1 MTKKQL
7 NILPLLLAVLLLV
20 SGCSKETEP
29 GTTQSTGLLPTAIAA
44 ETPDPNK
51 KTTGIGFYFDTVV
64 SLSLWGAPEGLMDE
78 IWAACA
84 RYEQLLSK
92 TIDASDVSRINN
104 AMGQTV
110 TVDPETWE
118 ILRRAKEISAQTG
131 GAFSITIAPVTALWS
146 FTDTVTN
153 MVPTDE
159 ARLKMLPLVDDQQIA
174 LGENNTVTLP
184 AGMEIDLGGIAKGYI
199 ADRVTE
205 FLSERGVVSAVVDL
219 GGNIVTIGHK
229 TTELLPG
236 LDTDTV
242 TTHPFNIGIKDPQ
255 SETGTL
261 LAVFPAADKTVVTS
275 GTYERFLI
283 EDGVKYHH
291 ILDPKTGWPIDNDVL
306 SVTIIAPKGCA
317 VDADGLSTT
326 CLALGVEKGMELI
339 ESLNHMGVEAVF
351 VDADGEIHQT
361 EGAPELTTN

>member
-110 TVDPETWE
+110 TVNPETWE

-159 ARLKMLPLVDDQQIA
+159 ARLKMLPLVDDQKIA

-199 ADRVTE
+199 ADKVADIIRE
-205 FLSERGVVSAVVDL
+205 KAYAGIVSL
-219 GGNIVTIGHK
+219 GGNVY
-229 TTELLPG
+229 
-236 LDTDTV
+236 TV
-242 TTHPFNIGIKDPQ
+242 GKKPDGSAFSVGIKDPHN
-255 SETGTL
+255 
-261 LAVFPAADKTVVTS
+261 PAASKAIIYTGDGTVVTS
-275 GTYERFLI
+275 GTYERGFSFGG
-283 EDGVKYHH
+283 ERFHH
-291 ILDPKTGWPIDNDVL
+291 ILDPKTGWPSQSDLVSATFVMD
-306 SVTIIAPKGCA
+306 SSMTA
-317 VDADGLSTT
+317 DALATACIVIGSEKS
-326 CLALGVEKGMELI
+326 LALAKELQ
-339 ESLNHMGVEAVF
+339 L
-351 VDADGEIHQT
+351 DAMFIDKDGQAFFT
-361 EGAPELTTN
+361 EGFEAKYNYTPL

>member
-20 SGCSKETEP
+20 SGCSKEAEP

-159 ARLKMLPLVDDQQIA
+159 ARLKMLPLVDDQKIA
-174 LGENNTVTLP
+174 LGENNTVILP

-199 ADRVTE
+199 ADKVADIIRE
-205 FLSERGVVSAVVDL
+205 KAYAGIVSL
-219 GGNIVTIGHK
+219 GGNVY
-229 TTELLPG
+229 
-236 LDTDTV
+236 TV
-242 TTHPFNIGIKDPQ
+242 GKKPDGSAFSVGIKDPHN
-255 SETGTL
+255 
-261 LAVFPAADKTVVTS
+261 PAASKAIIYTGDGTVVTS
-275 GTYERFLI
+275 GTYERGFSFG
-283 EDGVKYHH
+283 GVRYHH
-291 ILDPKTGWPIDNDVL
+291 ILDPKTGWPSQSDLVSATFVMD
-306 SVTIIAPKGCA
+306 SSMTA
-317 VDADGLSTT
+317 DALATACIVIGSEKS
-326 CLALGVEKGMELI
+326 LALAKELQ
-339 ESLNHMGVEAVF
+339 L
-351 VDADGEIHQT
+351 DAMFIDKDGQAFFT
-361 EGAPELTTN
+361 EGFEAKYNYTPL

>member
-20 SGCSKETEP
+20 SGCSKGTKS

-131 GAFSITIAPVTALWS
+131 GAFSSTIAPVTALWS

-159 ARLKMLPLVDDQQIA
+159 ARLKMLPLVDDQKIA

-199 ADRVTE
+199 ADKVADIIRE
-205 FLSERGVVSAVVDL
+205 KAYAGIVSL
-219 GGNIVTIGHK
+219 GGNVYTVGKK
-229 TTELLPG
+229 TDG
-236 LDTDTV
+236 SAFSV
-242 TTHPFNIGIKDPQ
+242 GIKDPHN
-255 SETGTL
+255 
-261 LAVFPAADKTVVTS
+261 PAASKAIIYTGDGTVVTS
-275 GTYERFLI
+275 GTYERGFSFG
-283 EDGVKYHH
+283 GVRYHH
-291 ILDPKTGWPIDNDVL
+291 ILDPETGWPSQSDLVSATFVMD
-306 SVTIIAPKGCA
+306 SSMTA
-317 VDADGLSTT
+317 DALATACIVIGSEKS
-326 CLALGVEKGMELI
+326 LALAKELQ
-339 ESLNHMGVEAVF
+339 L
-351 VDADGEIHQT
+351 DAMFIDKDGQAFFT
-361 EGAPELTTN
+361 EGFEAKYNYTPL

>member
-20 SGCSKETEP
+20 SGCSKKTEP

-159 ARLKMLPLVDDQQIA
+159 ARLKMLPLVDDQKIA

-184 AGMEIDLGGIAKGYI
+184 DGMEIDLGGIAKGYI
-199 ADRVTE
+199 ADKVADIIRE
-205 FLSERGVVSAVVDL
+205 KAYAGIVSL
-219 GGNIVTIGHK
+219 GGNVY
-229 TTELLPG
+229 
-236 LDTDTV
+236 TV
-242 TTHPFNIGIKDPQ
+242 GKKPDGSAFSVGIKDPHN
-255 SETGTL
+255 
-261 LAVFPAADKTVVTS
+261 PAASKAIIYTGDGTVVTS
-275 GTYERFLI
+275 GTYERGFSFGG
-283 EDGVKYHH
+283 ERFHH
-291 ILDPKTGWPIDNDVL
+291 ILDPKTGWPSQSDLVSATFVMD
-306 SVTIIAPKGCA
+306 SSMTA
-317 VDADGLSTT
+317 DALATACIVIGSEKS
-326 CLALGVEKGMELI
+326 LALAKELQ
-339 ESLNHMGVEAVF
+339 L
-351 VDADGEIHQT
+351 DAMFIDKDGQAFFT
-361 EGAPELTTN
+361 EGFEAKYNYTPL

>member
-159 ARLKMLPLVDDQQIA
+159 ARLKMLPLVDDQKIA

-199 ADRVTE
+199 ADKVADIIRE
-205 FLSERGVVSAVVDL
+205 KAYAGIGSL
-219 GGNIVTIGHK
+219 GGNVY
-229 TTELLPG
+229 
-236 LDTDTV
+236 TV
-242 TTHPFNIGIKDPQ
+242 GKKPDGSAFSVGIKDPHN
-255 SETGTL
+255 
-261 LAVFPAADKTVVTS
+261 PAASKAIIYTGDGTVVTS
-275 GTYERFLI
+275 GTYERGFSFG
-283 EDGVKYHH
+283 GVRYHH
-291 ILDPKTGWPIDNDVL
+291 ILDPKTGWPSQSDLVSATFVMD
-306 SVTIIAPKGCA
+306 SSMTA
-317 VDADGLSTT
+317 DALATACIVIGSEKS
-326 CLALGVEKGMELI
+326 LALAKELQ
-339 ESLNHMGVEAVF
+339 L
-351 VDADGEIHQT
+351 DAMFIDKDGQAFFT
-361 EGAPELTTN
+361 EGFEAKYNYTPL

>member
-20 SGCSKETEP
+20 SGCSKGTKS

-159 ARLKMLPLVDDQQIA
+159 ARLKMLPLVDDQKIA

-199 ADRVTE
+199 ADKVADIIRE
-205 FLSERGVVSAVVDL
+205 KAYAGIVSL
-219 GGNIVTIGHK
+219 GGNVY
-229 TTELLPG
+229 
-236 LDTDTV
+236 TV
-242 TTHPFNIGIKDPQ
+242 GKKPDGSAFSVGIKDPHN
-255 SETGTL
+255 
-261 LAVFPAADKTVVTS
+261 PAASKAIIYTGDGTVVTS
-275 GTYERFLI
+275 GTYERGFSFG
-283 EDGVKYHH
+283 GVRYHH
-291 ILDPKTGWPIDNDVL
+291 ILDPKTGWPSQSDLVSATFVMD
-306 SVTIIAPKGCA
+306 SSMTA
-317 VDADGLSTT
+317 DALATACIVIGSEKS
-326 CLALGVEKGMELI
+326 LALAKELQ
-339 ESLNHMGVEAVF
+339 L
-351 VDADGEIHQT
+351 DAMFIDKDGQAFFT
-361 EGAPELTTN
+361 EGFEAKYNYTPL

>member
-110 TVDPETWE
+110 TVNPETWE

-159 ARLKMLPLVDDQQIA
+159 ARLKMLPLVDDQKIA

-199 ADRVTE
+199 ADKVADIIRE
-205 FLSERGVVSAVVDL
+205 KAYAGIVSL
-219 GGNIVTIGHK
+219 GGNVY
-229 TTELLPG
+229 
-236 LDTDTV
+236 TV
-242 TTHPFNIGIKDPQ
+242 GKKPDGSAFSVGIKDPHN
-255 SETGTL
+255 
-261 LAVFPAADKTVVTS
+261 PAASKAIIYTGDGTVVTS
-275 GTYERFLI
+275 GTYERGFSFGG
-283 EDGVKYHH
+283 ERFHH
-291 ILDPKTGWPIDNDVL
+291 ILDPETGWPSQSDLVSATFVMD
-306 SVTIIAPKGCA
+306 SSMTA
-317 VDADGLSTT
+317 DALATACIVIGSEKS
-326 CLALGVEKGMELI
+326 LALAKELQ
-339 ESLNHMGVEAVF
+339 L
-351 VDADGEIHQT
+351 DAMFIDKDGQAFFT
-361 EGAPELTTN
+361 EGFEAKYNYTPL

>member
-20 SGCSKETEP
+20 SGCSKGTEP

-159 ARLKMLPLVDDQQIA
+159 ARLKMLPLVDDQKIA

-199 ADRVTE
+199 ADKVADIIRE
-205 FLSERGVVSAVVDL
+205 KAYAGIVSL
-219 GGNIVTIGHK
+219 GGNVY
-229 TTELLPG
+229 
-236 LDTDTV
+236 TV
-242 TTHPFNIGIKDPQ
+242 GKKPDGSAFSVGIKDPHN
-255 SETGTL
+255 
-261 LAVFPAADKTVVTS
+261 PAASKAIIYTGDGTVVTS
-275 GTYERFLI
+275 GTYERGFSFG
-283 EDGVKYHH
+283 GVRYHH
-291 ILDPKTGWPIDNDVL
+291 ILDPETGWPSQSDLVSATFVMDSSMTADALATACIVIGSEKSLDLAKELQLDAMFID
-306 SVTIIAPKGCA
+306 K
-317 VDADGLSTT
+317 DGQ
-326 CLALGVEKGMELI
+326 A
-339 ESLNHMGVEAVF
+339 F
-351 VDADGEIHQT
+351 FT
-361 EGAPELTTN
+361 EGFEAKYNYTPL

>member
-20 SGCSKETEP
+20 SGCSKEAKS

-159 ARLKMLPLVDDQQIA
+159 ARLKMLPLVDDQKIA

-199 ADRVTE
+199 ADKVADIIRE
-205 FLSERGVVSAVVDL
+205 KAYAGIVSL
-219 GGNIVTIGHK
+219 GGNVY
-229 TTELLPG
+229 
-236 LDTDTV
+236 TV
-242 TTHPFNIGIKDPQ
+242 GKKPDGSAFSVGIKDPHN
-255 SETGTL
+255 
-261 LAVFPAADKTVVTS
+261 PAASKAIIYTGDGTVVTS
-275 GTYERFLI
+275 GTYERGFSFG
-283 EDGVKYHH
+283 GVRYHH
-291 ILDPKTGWPIDNDVL
+291 ILDPETGWPSQSDLVSATFVMD
-306 SVTIIAPKGCA
+306 SSMTA
-317 VDADGLSTT
+317 DALATACIVIGSEKS
-326 CLALGVEKGMELI
+326 LALAKELQ
-339 ESLNHMGVEAVF
+339 L
-351 VDADGEIHQT
+351 DAMFIDKDGQAFFT
-361 EGAPELTTN
+361 EGFEAKYNYTPL